1 VPPEEN
7 VEKPEDKEKLK
18 LERDALLSSKVNIY
32 FPKLRKV
39 SWLSCCCV
47 TLFFN
52 CLRIEEYFECAF
64 CRFFCRYK

>member
-1 VPPEEN
+1 VPAEEN

-39 SWLSCCCV
+39 SCFSCNSFV
-47 TLFFN
+47 RLF
-52 CLRIEEYFECAF
+52 ED
-64 CRFFCRYK
+64 